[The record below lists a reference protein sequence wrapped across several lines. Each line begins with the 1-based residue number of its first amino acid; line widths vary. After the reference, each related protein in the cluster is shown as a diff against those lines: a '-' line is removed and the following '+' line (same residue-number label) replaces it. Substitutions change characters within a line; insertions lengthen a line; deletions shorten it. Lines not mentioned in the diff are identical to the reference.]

1 MGYNSQFDIEGEVG
15 RVSELLE
22 RDVDFEGWLRDVD
35 ENEDGGEGGSSQ
47 I

>member
-1 MGYNSQFDIEGEVG
+1 M
-15 RVSELLE
+15 SELLE

-35 ENEDGGEGGSSQ
+35 GEDGDEVGGSSQ